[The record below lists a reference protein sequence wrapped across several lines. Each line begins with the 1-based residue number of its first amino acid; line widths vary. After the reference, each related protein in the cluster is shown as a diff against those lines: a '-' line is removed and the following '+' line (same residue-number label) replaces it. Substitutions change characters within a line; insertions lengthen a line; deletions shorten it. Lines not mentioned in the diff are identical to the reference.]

1 MKYQDFVIN
10 NGVMIGKF
18 EEMYQVFDDP
28 WEQSTREKFALEKQ
42 IALQLLKK
50 NNHKSP
56 IEIGCGH
63 GHFTNEIHKS
73 VGNATGVDISHSAIQ
88 KAKNLYPHCNFYCSD
103 ISDISTIKTA
113 DIDCIMLVEVTWYV
127 LDKLEKFKKDIS
139 VFKNIGFFH
148 SLMTYKSG
156 QQQYGKNYFTNGDEI
171 KEYFSD
177 VIDITDF
184 GEIGHKDYDGG
195 KRTFFYGKIR

>member
-1 MKYQDFVIN
+1 MKYQDFVIS
-10 NGVMIGKF
+10 NGIMIGKF
-18 EEMYQVFDDP
+18 EEMYQAFDDP

-50 NNHKSP
+50 NNHKNP
-56 IEIGCGH
+56 VEIGCGH
-63 GHFTNEIHKS
+63 GHFTNEIYKH
-73 VGNATGVDISHSAIQ
+73 VGNATGIDISYSAIQ

-113 DIDCIMLVEVTWYV
+113 NVDCIMLVEVTWYV

-139 VFKNIGFFH
+139 VLQNVGFFH
-148 SLMTYKSG
+148 SLMTYKPG

-195 KRTFFYGKIR
+195 KRTFFLRKN